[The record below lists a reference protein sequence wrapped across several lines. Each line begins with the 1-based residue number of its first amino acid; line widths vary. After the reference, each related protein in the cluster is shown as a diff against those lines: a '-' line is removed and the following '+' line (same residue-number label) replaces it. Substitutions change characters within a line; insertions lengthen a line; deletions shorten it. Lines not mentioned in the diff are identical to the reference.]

1 MTEKEKKLELVQW
14 IVELEDEKIMF
25 DLIEL
30 KKKAELKS
38 NLVLSEYEIEG
49 IRKGIDDIEN
59 NRTVLHDEVIK
70 KIESWK

>member
-14 IVELEDEKIMF
+14 IVELDDEKIMF

-59 NRTVLHDEVIK
+59 NRTVLHDEVMK